1 MSTGIASYRFIF
13 QDAKASQ
20 VLETLQNIMYGI
32 AEGKIKTP
40 YSFTVAGTRFNRVTA
55 ITSVSFDCS
64 PDLDP
69 LMFPTEKAE
78 TLSEVQFYFTTV
90 EHNEECNRVTIHL
103 TVDADDF
110 KKVNDVVWE
119 RLFAQ
124 PGDAN
129 QFERLVVPG
138 IINVQDKV
146 RVTAMRTAPPITL
159 TPEGNWVGYGK
170 VEIDFV
176 PMG

>member
-1 MSTGIASYRFIF
+1 
-13 QDAKASQ
+13 
-20 VLETLQNIMYGI
+20 
-32 AEGKIKTP
+32 
-40 YSFTVAGTRFNRVTA
+40 
-55 ITSVSFDCS
+55 
-64 PDLDP
+64 
-69 LMFPTEKAE
+69 MFPTEKAE

-90 EHNEECNRVTIHL
+90 EHNEDCNRVTIHL